1 MNEKDM
7 IQMKESITMPSE
19 MADNLLQNCSQSHN
33 KHYRYSRYTK
43 ICAAIAAVFC
53 ITAIGSTSYA
63 AYNVYQEKQL
73 AIFMYS
79 GLTHEEKA
87 ALGDRL
93 AQMPEISSCTYISG
107 DEAWEE
113 FKTSYL
119 SDDIASVFTE
129 NPLKDSDNYQVS
141 VRLGADTQ
149 AIRDEISQ
157 IDGVRKITTIRELD
171 AMQTEKVWG
180 TDRDTGEPVEV
191 WVKTGWFSDEE
202 SGESVDAWVTLEW
215 YTSEEL
221 DDAVTKD

>member
-53 ITAIGSTSYA
+53 ITAVSSTSYA

-73 AIFMYS
+73 AIFMDS
-79 GLTHEEKA
+79 DLTQEEKA
-87 ALGDRL
+87 ELGDRL
-93 AQMPEISSCTYISG
+93 AQMPEISSCIYISG

-119 SDDIASVFTE
+119 SDDIASAFAE
-129 NPLKDSDNYQVS
+129 NPLRDSDNYQVS

-149 AIRDEISQ
+149 AIRDEIGR

-171 AMQTEKVWG
+171 AMQTEKVWV
-180 TDRDTGEPVEV
+180 TDRDTGEPIEV

-202 SGESVDAWVTLEW
+202 SGESADAWVTLEW

-221 DDAVTKD
+221 ERENN